1 MEQGTQH
8 TGQELMEMFEAAASW
23 IAKSAPDIDAL
34 NVFPV
39 PDGDCG
45 TNMTLTMQSTVAEAK
60 RAPDHTASA
69 VAQSIS
75 RGALMGARGN
85 SGVILSQIFRG
96 LAEGLVGNEFLDGKD
111 FAIGLEKGTEFAYR
125 ALTNPTEGTILT
137 VVREAADAAKSACI
151 QNSDLAFVVEA
162 AARTAQGSVANTPNL
177 LPILKEAGV
186 VDAGGQGLYVF
197 LDGILRYLKG
207 ESQDMKRH
215 QPQLVL
221 SSQMHAGTISQ
232 SAIEAEEPYGYCTEF
247 VLEGDELDLD
257 EIKRSLDSKG
267 QCLIVVGHKQL
278 AHIHIHTFDPGD
290 ILHYATS
297 LGTLHQIKIENM
309 DDQHQEFL
317 EMAKSGASA
326 APIATIAVVPGDG
339 IGDVFQSL
347 GAIPLV
353 PDGPSMAPSTQE
365 LLHVVESLPQDEVI
379 VLPNDK
385 NNMPTALQIPSLTSK
400 RIAIVP
406 TVNIPQGLAALL
418 SLNYEA
424 DLETNVEAMK
434 ESTSSVKALEITEA
448 VRSSQI
454 GGLKVKKGQ
463 AIAFVDG
470 ELSGAGRTPTHLLKK
485 MLLDL
490 ASDDSE
496 VITIYY
502 GNGITPEEARRV
514 GKQLRKQHP
523 EIQVDVIY
531 GGQPHYQYIASVE

>member
-1 MEQGTQH
+1 
-8 TGQELMEMFEAAASW
+8 MFEAAASW
-23 IAKSAPDIDAL
+23 IEKSAPDIDVL

-45 TNMTLTMQSTVAEAK
+45 TNMTLTMQSTIAEAK
-60 RAPDHTASA
+60 RAPDRSASV
-69 VAQSIS
+69 VAQSIA

-96 LAEGLVGNEFLDGKD
+96 LAEGLADNEFLDGKD

-137 VVREAADAAKSACI
+137 VVREAADAAKSACD

-162 AARTAQGSVANTPNL
+162 AARTAQSSVANTPNL

-186 VDAGGQGLYVF
+186 VDAGGQGLYVL
-197 LDGILRYLKG
+197 LDGMLRYLKG
-207 ESQDMKRH
+207 EAQDMKH
-215 QPQLVL
+215 QQPRLAL
-221 SSQMHAGTISQ
+221 SGETHAGMISQ
-232 SAIEAEEPYGYCTEF
+232 SAIETEEPYGYCTEF

-257 EIKRSLDSKG
+257 NIKKSLDGRG
-267 QCLIVVGHKQL
+267 QCLIVVGNKQL

-297 LGTLHQIKIENM
+297 LGTIHHIKIENM

-317 EMAKSGASA
+317 EMAKSGDSA

-339 IGDVFQSL
+339 IGEVFQSL
-347 GAIPLV
+347 GATPIV
-353 PDGPSMAPSTQE
+353 PDGPSTAPSTQE

-385 NNMPTALQIPSLTSK
+385 DNMPTALQVPSLTSK
-400 RIAIVP
+400 RVAIVP

-434 ESTSSVKALEITEA
+434 EGTSSVKALEITEA

-470 ELSGAGRTPTHLLKK
+470 ELSAAGRTPTHLLKK
-485 MLLDL
+485 MLLDI
-490 ASDDSE
+490 ASDESE

-502 GNGITPEEARRV
+502 GNGITPEEASRV
-514 GKQLRKQHP
+514 DKQLRKQHP
-523 EIQVDVIY
+523 EIQVDVVY

>member
-1 MEQGTQH
+1 MEQGTH
-8 TGQELMEMFEAAASW
+8 CTGQELIEMFEAAASW
-23 IAKSAPDIDAL
+23 VAKSAPDIDAL

-45 TNMTLTMQSTVAEAK
+45 TNMTLTMESTVAEAK
-60 RAPDHTASA
+60 RAPDRSAST
-69 VAQSIS
+69 VAQSIA

-96 LAEGLVGNEFLDGKD
+96 LAEGLSDSEFFDGND
-111 FAIGLEKGTEFAYR
+111 FAVGLEKGTEFAYR

-137 VVREAADAAKSACI
+137 VVRDAADAARSACA
-151 QNSDLAFVVEA
+151 QNSELALVVEA
-162 AARTAQGSVANTPNL
+162 AARTAQNSVANTPNL

-186 VDAGGQGLYVF
+186 VDAGGQGLYIF

-232 SAIEAEEPYGYCTEF
+232 SAIETEEPYGYCTEF

-257 EIKRSLDSKG
+257 EIKGSLDSKG

-297 LGTLHQIKIENM
+297 LGTLHHIKIENM
-309 DDQHQEFL
+309 DDQRQEFL
-317 EMAKSGASA
+317 KMAKSGEPAT
-326 APIATIAVVPGDG
+326 PIATIAIAPGVG

-347 GAIPLV
+347 GATPVI
-353 PDGPSMAPSTQE
+353 PDGPSTAPSTQE
-365 LLHVVESLPQDEVI
+365 LLQVVESLPQDDII

-385 NNMPTALQIPSLTSK
+385 DNVPTALQVPSLTPK
-400 RIAIVP
+400 RVAVVP
-406 TVNIPQGLAALL
+406 TANIPQGLAALL

-434 ESTSSVKALEITEA
+434 EASSVVKTVEITEA
-448 VRSSQI
+448 VRSSRI
-454 GGLKVKKGQ
+454 GRLEVKEGQ

-470 ELSGAGRTPTHLLKK
+470 EPSAVGRTPTHLLKK
-485 MLLDL
+485 VLHDL
-490 ASDDSE
+490 TSDESE
-496 VITIYY
+496 VITVYY
-502 GNGITPEEARRV
+502 GNGITHEEASRV
-514 GKQLRKQHP
+514 DKQLRKQHP
-523 EIQVDVIY
+523 EIQIDVVY